1 MPILILLNI
10 MMMEML
16 TDVTTHINARQK
28 SNCLVIDNSTDNFNK
43 SICARFHFWELRAVK
58 LMCSL

>member
-1 MPILILLNI
+1 

-16 TDVTTHINARQK
+16 TDVTTHIDARQK

-43 SICARFHFWELRAVK
+43 SIRARFHFWELQAVK